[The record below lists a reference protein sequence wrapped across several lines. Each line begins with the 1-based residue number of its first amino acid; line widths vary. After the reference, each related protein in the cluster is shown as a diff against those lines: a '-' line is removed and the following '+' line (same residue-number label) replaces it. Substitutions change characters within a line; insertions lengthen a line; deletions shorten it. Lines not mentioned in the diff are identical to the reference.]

1 MKVLYY
7 FTSGG
12 RNPVRSFIEEQHKV
26 LQAEIVDAIS
36 MLEDEKT
43 LQMPLS
49 RSLPDIHKGLHE
61 LRFKDRAGE
70 SRIVYYV
77 KKKEAIYLVH
87 AFKKKTRTMS
97 KKDKALILKRLKEI

>member
-7 FTSGG
+7 FTSSG
-12 RNPVRSFIEEQHKV
+12 RNPVKEFILEQHEELK
-26 LQAEIVDAIS
+26 AEIFDAIS
-36 MLEDEKT
+36 LLEDGKT

-49 RSLPDIHKGLHE
+49 RTLPDIHKGLHK
-61 LRFKDRAGE
+61 LRFKDKAGE
-70 SRIVYYV
+70 TRIVYYV

-97 KKDKALILKRLKEI
+97 KRNKALVLKRLKEI